1 MTEAATLFTTKA
13 TKIAKIT
20 KKNTRNSSVPS
31 FVVFP
36 FFVAFVVYTSA
47 MPASA
52 ADRRHFLQLLAG
64 AAALPLGRRVASQ
77 TVPVASGRLSVT
89 PVGPLRVVSGADAN
103 FVVLN
108 GPSGMLF
115 VNGFLPPPDV
125 SVGFASPGSTNTLEF
140 LFNTDW
146 HPHNTAFN
154 SVVAQG
160 GGQILAHEFTKQ
172 YLSIERHVEW
182 QNKTHKPLPAK
193 ALPTTTFTK
202 AGSMTFGGQTIEYA
216 PLGQAHTDG
225 DIYLFFREANVL
237 VVGDVMTVGKYPIAD
252 YTSGGWLGGLQSATK
267 TLLSLANPETRI
279 VPGDGPVQTR
289 ADLQAQYDMLS
300 ASRDAFVK
308 MMRQGR
314 SADEMLAA
322 GATKAFDAKWGD
334 PQLFVRTSYRG
345 LWLHVRELGGIV

>member
-1 MTEAATLFTTKA
+1 MPATAASLSRRSREAAK
-13 TKIAKIT
+13 
-20 KKNTRNSSVPS
+20 
-31 FVVFP
+31 
-36 FFVAFVVYTSA
+36 
-47 MPASA
+47 

-64 AAALPLGRRVASQ
+64 AAALPFAPRAAAQ
-77 TVPVASGRLSVT
+77 TGPVGQSAPADSGRLSVAS
-89 PVGPLRVVSGADAN
+89 VGPLRVVSGPGGNA
-103 FVVLN
+103 VVLS
-108 GPSGMLF
+108 GPSSVLL
-115 VNGFLPPPDV
+115 VNGVGPPTD
-125 SVGFASPGSTNTLEF
+125 SSIGFTNRIEF

-146 HPHNTAFN
+146 HPPNTASN
-154 SVVAQG
+154 LIVAES

-182 QNKTHKPLPAK
+182 QNKTHKPLPVK
-193 ALPTTTFTK
+193 ALPTKTFTT

-237 VVGDVMTVGKYPIAD
+237 VVGNVMTAGKYPIAD

-267 TLLSLANPETRI
+267 TLLSVANPETRI
-279 VPGDGPVQTR
+279 VPGEGPVQTR

-300 ASRDAFVK
+300 ATREAFVK
-308 MMRQGR
+308 MMRQGM

-322 GATKAFDAKWGD
+322 GATKSFDARWGN
-334 PQLFVRTSYRG
+334 PKLFVTTSYRG